1 CRRSSAPPEGGEA
14 RRALGGA
21 GGPRTAACA
30 EVRPSRRGRRAGT
43 QPSQLGLSAGRP
55 PPPPGQSPA
64 LRYPRRAGSTVIT
77 PPRPR
82 LSPFCTHI
90 RAGGTDT
97 PGPDPDPTRSDWESQ
112 LKLKASTPAQDIL
125 EENSSC
131 DMHVGLGLDLKMQSR
146 PKMGERGTP
155 LLSEAQPALQ
165 ESPWSSGCTGLK
177 AAVQIQRPVPMLGLP
192 NPWTA
197 GQPAL
202 PAWNSTWL
210 QEESTEAVAMV
221 PGVLPTC
228 LQVSKKSLLLLVLA

>member
-1 CRRSSAPPEGGEA
+1 MKHLRPPRAGATATSAPSGPETGRVARRRQRRRLAAAVLIAGRPAVGVSPAGLRSSAPPEGGEA

-97 PGPDPDPTRSDWESQ
+97 PGPDPDPTRSGPPPWAYVSVSRSRD
-112 LKLKASTPAQDIL
+112 LP
-125 EENSSC
+125 
-131 DMHVGLGLDLKMQSR
+131 MHTQS
-146 PKMGERGTP
+146 
-155 LLSEAQPALQ
+155 
-165 ESPWSSGCTGLK
+165 
-177 AAVQIQRPVPMLGLP
+177 GLP
-192 NPWTA
+192 
-197 GQPAL
+197 GGVKRR
-202 PAWNSTWL
+202 
-210 QEESTEAVAMV
+210 TE
-221 PGVLPTC
+221 GGRRR
-228 LQVSKKSLLLLVLA
+228 SSLCPVC